1 MRLSC
6 LLQLTALC
14 IFFISHAVF
23 MVHNRLNCITTVVWH
38 VERQGGLNT
47 IFAAS
52 YSKVDDVDVECYLA
66 LATFGRGDT
75 L

>member
-1 MRLSC
+1 
-6 LLQLTALC
+6 
-14 IFFISHAVF
+14 